1 MTFPR
6 RLRRCLVLSALLP
19 CVAANAASTAM
30 PSLQQAQAAMDRM
43 FDQAIADRPA
53 SDSSRLVAETFR
65 PRLQA
70 LDSCAPAEAGDAV
83 DCIATASAGINS
95 RPQLLRLALVG
106 GVWTLP
112 DQRDVPVPAPPKD
125 RVQALL
131 RERIA
136 VQAQQQADPT
146 LRARYEQAAGTLQV
160 QEVRSCDVASDRA
173 VIECTV
179 RAGDGNEQ
187 GEQSMAFVRVDGQ
200 WQNAPGD

>member
-1 MTFPR
+1 MALSR
-6 RLRRCLVLSALLP
+6 RLRRCLALSALLP

-95 RPQLLRLALVG
+95 RPQLLRLALVA

-136 VQAQQQADPT
+136 AQAQQQADPA
-146 LRARYEQAAGTLQV
+146 LRTRYAQAAGTLQV
-160 QEVRSCDVASDRA
+160 QDVRNCDVASDRA

-179 RAGDGNEQ
+179 RAGDGSEH

-200 WQNAPGD
+200 WQNAPAD

>member
-1 MTFPR
+1 
-6 RLRRCLVLSALLP
+6 
-19 CVAANAASTAM
+19 M

-95 RPQLLRLALVG
+95 RPQLLRLALVA

-136 VQAQQQADPT
+136 AQAQQQADPA
-146 LRARYEQAAGTLQV
+146 LRTRYAQAAGTLQV
-160 QEVRSCDVASDRA
+160 QDVRNCDVASDRA

-179 RAGDGNEQ
+179 RAGDGSEH

-200 WQNAPGD
+200 WQNAPAD

>member
-1 MTFPR
+1 
-6 RLRRCLVLSALLP
+6 
-19 CVAANAASTAM
+19 M

-95 RPQLLRLALVG
+95 RPQLLRLALVA

-136 VQAQQQADPT
+136 AQAQQQADPA
-146 LRARYEQAAGTLQV
+146 LRTRYAQAAGTLQV
-160 QEVRSCDVASDRA
+160 PEPGQAAGHFFCLLKGVRHMRVLVGLDPPPDARERDAHVADVVALFARA
-173 VIECTV
+173 Y
-179 RAGDGNEQ
+179 
-187 GEQSMAFVRVDGQ
+187 
-200 WQNAPGD
+200 APGAAARTP

>member
-1 MTFPR
+1 MALSR
-6 RLRRCLVLSALLP
+6 RLRRCLALSALLP

-70 LDSCAPAEAGDAV
+70 LDSCAAAEAGDAV

-95 RPQLLRLALVG
+95 RPQLLRLALVA

-136 VQAQQQADPT
+136 GQAQQQTDPA
-146 LRARYEQAAGTLQV
+146 LRARYAQAASTLQV
-160 QEVRSCDVASDRA
+160 QDVRNCDVASDRA

-179 RAGDGNEQ
+179 RAGDGSEH

-200 WQNAPGD
+200 WQNAPAD